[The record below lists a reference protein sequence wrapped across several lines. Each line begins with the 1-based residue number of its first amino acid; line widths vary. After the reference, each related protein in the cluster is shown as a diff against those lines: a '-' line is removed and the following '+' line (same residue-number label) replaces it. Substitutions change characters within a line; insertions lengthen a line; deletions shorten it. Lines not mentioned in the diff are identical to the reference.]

1 MLRVATRQR
10 AALSETLREFA
21 NLAVAALVLGQFI
34 GTRPLSWR
42 LMGVGALVWLLCLA
56 LALALEREE

>member
-21 NLAVAALVLGQFI
+21 NLAVAALVLGQVI